1 MWLKERN
8 GRSIPDG
15 KSYRVRRRRNNDKVK
30 KDRAISPASRRD
42 VYKVCSIFL
51 PFLIVILIS
60 RSSYDNSYSRYIT

>member
-8 GRSIPDG
+8 GRSIPDE
-15 KSYRVRRRRNNDKVK
+15 KSYRARRRRNNDKVK
-30 KDRAISPASRRD
+30 KDRAISPSSRRD